1 MQRPEDLEGSKMM
14 KRQDDGQRLMSHT
27 TTVAVKCTDGVVLGT
42 ESQATMGYLVASDT
56 APKIHQLTD
65 RIAVT
70 ISGSVADCQAIIN
83 SVRAITRLEALEI
96 GRELSVKAVSRLTSS
111 ILFRNRMFPLISM
124 LIIAGVDEEGAHIYT
139 LDPLGSMLE
148 EDKFTATGSGSVVAF
163 GVLEDEYDEK
173 MTLSKGKDLAKRA
186 VNAARRR
193 DIASGGAIQ
202 IATISSKGVEISTLK
217 N

>member
-1 MQRPEDLEGSKMM
+1 
-14 KRQDDGQRLMSHT
+14 MSHT
-27 TTVAVKCTDGVVLGT
+27 TTVAVRCTDGVVLGT
-42 ESQATMGYLVASDT
+42 ESQATMGYTVASDT
-56 APKIHQLTD
+56 APKIHQITD
-65 RIAVT
+65 NIAVT

-111 ILFRNRMFPLISM
+111 ILFRNRMYPLISM
-124 LIIAGVDEEGAHIYT
+124 LIIAGVDNDGAHIYA

-163 GVLEDEYDEK
+163 GVLEDEYEDK
-173 MTLSKGKDLAKRA
+173 MTLTKGKDLVKRA

-202 IATISSKGVEISTLK
+202 VAVISSKGVVITTLK
-217 N
+217 E